1 MPTQR
6 LSAAPSFCPD
16 SANRFSG
23 NVISTE
29 GADSSI
35 VRHAVKRLSH
45 FAFALVF
52 VLLVLH
58 SGAQQKVDV
67 TTNHNDLARTG
78 ANTHETVLTPAKVSA
93 KTFGLLAKFPVDD
106 QVYSQPLVVTDVKL
120 KDASFGTSTHDLV
133 FITTVNN
140 SVYAFDA
147 NSTDSTAKP
156 IWHVNFGAP
165 ANLYDADFGCLDIN
179 GNMGIIGTPV
189 IDKPHNALYVVSLT
203 RVGDKFTQRLHALD
217 LTSGTDL
224 PNSPVTI
231 TAPAFDP
238 LLQNQRPA
246 LLLTNHTVYVGYA
259 SHCDKEPYHGFL
271 LGYDARTLRQT
282 AILNTSP
289 KGSEASIWQSG
300 QAPAVDATGNIYV
313 VTGNGT
319 WNGVTDFSESFMKLS
334 PALKLLD
341 WFTPTNH
348 RELDAKD
355 NDLDSSGATLIPG
368 TNLVV
373 GGGKE
378 GVLYTLDTRH
388 MGHLGDQHA
397 IQHFQATGSHLH
409 SVVFWKSEKNG
420 DLLYI
425 WGQRDKER
433 VYKIAD
439 GKVGETPIITRPESN
454 EGHPGAMLSLSADAG
469 KDGIL
474 WAAIHASGDSWHET
488 RPGILHAYDADD
500 INREL
505 WNSWENRDR
514 DDCDGYSKMA
524 PPTIANGK
532 VFLASFGKENIGTG
546 GLCVYGLLPNG
557 DAPQPPSKIVSQIK
571 GGSVAL
577 SWPAYSG
584 STTFSIAA
592 SDKSTGPFHTI
603 AAGLTTPTYA
613 GIQAPIGISYYT
625 VSATNSHGDGPPS
638 NPVTVKIE
646 KPTAKGR
653 MH

>member
-1 MPTQR
+1 MPIQR
-6 LSAAPSFCPD
+6 RSAAPNSRPT
-16 SANRFSG
+16 SSSK

-29 GADSSI
+29 ASDGTI
-35 VRHAVKRLSH
+35 VCRAVERAPHL
-45 FAFALVF
+45 AFALVF
-52 VLLVLH
+52 ALIAL
-58 SGAQQKVDV
+58 SAAASAQQKVDV
-67 TTNHNDLARTG
+67 TTSHNDLARTG
-78 ANTHETVLTPAKVSA
+78 ANTQETVLTPATVNA
-93 KTFGLLAKFPVDD
+93 TNFGLLAKFPVDD

-120 KDASFGTSTHDLV
+120 KDASFGTGTHDLV

-147 NSTDSTAKP
+147 NSTDSAAKP

-179 GNMGIIGTPV
+179 GSMGIIGTPV
-189 IDKPHNALYVVSLT
+189 IDKPHNALYVVALT
-203 RVGDKFTQRLHALD
+203 RVGSKFTQRLHALD
-217 LTSGTDL
+217 LASGADL

-231 TAPAFDP
+231 AAPAFDP

-271 LGYDARTLRQT
+271 VGYDARTLRQT
-282 AILNTSP
+282 AVLNTSP
-289 KGSEASIWQSG
+289 KGGQASIWQSG
-300 QAPAVDATGNIYV
+300 QAPAVDAAGNIYI

-334 PALKLLD
+334 PSLKLLD

-378 GVLYTLDTRH
+378 GVLYTLDARH
-388 MGHLGDQHA
+388 LGHLGDQHA

-409 SVVFWKSEKNG
+409 SVVFWESAKNG

-433 VYKIAD
+433 VYKITD

-454 EGHPGAMLSLSADAG
+454 EGHPGAMLSLSANG
-469 KDGIL
+469 GHDGIL

-500 INREL
+500 INHEL
-505 WNSWENRDR
+505 WNSWQNRDR

-546 GLCVYGLLPNG
+546 GLCIYGLLPG
-557 DAPQPPSKIVSQIK
+557 DKVPASPTNIASVIK
-571 GGSVAL
+571 GGSITL
-577 SWPAYSG
+577 TWPANPVAITY
-584 STTFSIAA
+584 SIAS
-592 SDKSTGPFHTI
+592 SDKPSGPFHTI
-603 AAGLTTPTYA
+603 AIGLTTPTYA
-613 GIQAPIGISYYT
+613 GIQAPIGMSYYT
-625 VSATNSHGDGPPS
+625 VTASNSNGEGPPS
-638 NPVTVKIE
+638 NPIAIKIE
-646 KPTAKGR
+646 RPSAKGR

>member
-1 MPTQR
+1 MPIQR
-6 LSAAPSFCPD
+6 LLAAPKLRS
-16 SANRFSG
+16 SKKEI
-23 NVISTE
+23 VISAE
-29 GADSSI
+29 AADGTI
-35 VRHAVKRLSH
+35 VRRAVQRPPHL
-45 FAFALVF
+45 AFAVVF
-52 VLLVLH
+52 ALIALAAP
-58 SGAQQKVDV
+58 AQQKVDV

-78 ANTHETVLTPAKVSA
+78 ANTHETALTPANVTAS
-93 KTFGLLAKFPVDD
+93 TFGLLTKFPVDD
-106 QVYSQPLVVTDVKL
+106 QVYSQPLVVTDIKL
-120 KDASFGTSTHDLV
+120 KDSSFGTGTHDLV

-147 NSTDSTAKP
+147 NDPKATKP

-165 ANLYDADFGCLDIN
+165 ANLYDADLGCLDLN
-179 GNMGIIGTPV
+179 GSMGIIGTPV
-189 IDKPHNALYVVSLT
+189 IDKPHNALYVVALT

-217 LTSGTDL
+217 LASGADL
-224 PNSPVTI
+224 ANSPVTI

-282 AILNTSP
+282 AVLNTSP
-289 KGSEASIWQSG
+289 KGGQASIWQSG
-300 QAPAVDATGNIYV
+300 QAPAVDAAGNIYI

-334 PALKLLD
+334 PSLKLLD

-378 GVLYTLDTRH
+378 GVLYTLDTRKL
-388 MGHLGDQHA
+388 GHLGDQHA

-409 SVVFWKSEKNG
+409 SVVFWQSAKNG

-433 VYKIAD
+433 VYKITN

-454 EGHPGAMLSLSADAG
+454 EGHPGAMLSLSANG
-469 KDGIL
+469 GHDGIL

-500 INREL
+500 INHEL
-505 WNSWENRDR
+505 WNSWQNRGR

-524 PPTIANGK
+524 PPTVANGK

-546 GLCVYGLLPNG
+546 GLCIYGLLP
-557 DAPQPPSKIVSQIK
+557 DSQSPAAPTNISPEIK
-571 GGSVAL
+571 GGSVTL
-577 SWPAYSG
+577 TWPAVSDAVTY
-584 STTFSIAA
+584 TVAA
-592 SDKSTGPFHTI
+592 SDKADGSFHTI
-603 AAGLTTPTYA
+603 ATGLTTAIYS
-613 GIQAPIGISYYT
+613 GIQAPIGMSYYT
-625 VSATNSHGDGPPS
+625 VTSSNSHGEGPPS
-638 NPVTVKIE
+638 KPIPVRIE
-646 KPTAKGR
+646 NPTAKGR